1 MSSES
6 SKNDSNTA
14 DDEPIAISQASSKPE
29 KSSSTAG
36 DEGSVVS
43 QASSKTK
50 KSSSTNRSGKAKPR
64 KWGKVPV
71 HAIIKKWEGAK
82 SAEQLESEHEEKEKA
97 GKSGSQGEDVGQF
110 IRREIRDYEAGVNR
124 PTDYKESERELKSEA
139 FARGLHDS
147 LLQTQ
152 VADLGFDMF
161 AKMYDPYKDP
171 IMGMSFRAVAA
182 EEARALADTGPS
194 ISKERFSSKYWSAWR
209 KDVMILEKV
218 SAQDN
223 QELPKNLTRD
233 QIFQQKLKKLG
244 VRGNKPNS
252 RLPGV
257 TFAPP
262 PQERSEYFDHH
273 MQGNRNDPERILEHS
288 LKQPVPTYVKTPAL
302 MRQKN
307 ADPHGIGVSMNG
319 GAFQRGPRVPKARPP
334 ETSGADTPYVDVPKG
349 DPKLTSFGAGA
360 RMDPAW
366 GVSTS
371 GGVSYDVKGGQI
383 GDQDEASKISFA
395 REKREGVADSRATYP
410 GPGEYDVPGMTSHL
424 EKKDYSALIERIDR
438 TEGGDYRLIPAHDM
452 GKLGGFMQG
461 CNRQDHILY
470 GFCLDGQCGK
480 RTKFE
485 RAFLQTKNHLRLGA
499 ASAEICQ
506 AAVPAEHT
514 PYRPKKKHSNGD
526 GKVTLETHGSM
537 DRLRKEYDSPEKI
550 ARLRREWIEEQVP
563 DAKIYMYPL
572 HLAARRG
579 DVHAIR
585 KMAVLGLDINFT
597 EGEREETPLQLATR
611 GQHLEAVNAI
621 LDEFDGIVD
630 VDKQNTNGDTAL
642 HVATRKGWR
651 DFVEALCGADANPL
665 LKNLNGQTPLKE
677 AHLFSIQQML
687 RMQEEVF
694 TLRKELEDTT
704 AEAKRRAE
712 IEKAREQGTLTLD
725 QYMTGGVDSKGL
737 VTSVDGQGRTT
748 GSAGSR
754 TSSKA
759 RPRSRILLL
768 HEDKFDAAVDASK
781 VNKSLFRVERK
792 TTKLADPKK
801 NSFVLGYWPDDDD
814 DAKGKSSPGH

>member
-1 MSSES
+1 MA
-6 SKNDSNTA
+6 SKTATEHSDAA
-14 DDEPIAISQASSKPE
+14 DDERSIISQASS
-29 KSSSTAG
+29 SS
-36 DEGSVVS
+36 
-43 QASSKTK
+43 K
-50 KSSSTNRSGKAKPR
+50 KSSSSSKGGGKAKAR

-82 SAEQLESEHEEKEKA
+82 SAEQLESEHEANELR
-97 GKSGSQGEDVGQF
+97 GKSGGAQAEDVGQF

-124 PTDYKESERELKSEA
+124 PTEYKESEHELKNEA
-139 FARGLHDS
+139 FARGLHDT

-161 AKMYDPYKDP
+161 AKQYDPHQDP
-171 IMGMSFRAVAA
+171 ILGQSFRAVAA
-182 EEARALADTGPS
+182 EEARASADTGPS
-194 ISKERFSSKYWSAWR
+194 ISKERFSSKYWSTWR
-209 KDVMILEKV
+209 KDVMILEQV

-223 QELPKNLTRD
+223 QELQKTLTRD

-262 PQERSEYFDHH
+262 PHERSDYFDYH
-273 MQGNRNDPERILEHS
+273 MQGNRNDPKRILEHS
-288 LKQPVPTYVKTPAL
+288 LKQAVPTYENTPAL

-307 ADPHGIGVSMNG
+307 ADPNAIGVSIG
-319 GAFQRGPRVPKARPP
+319 GGGFQRGPRVPKARPP

-349 DPKLTSFGAGA
+349 DPKLTSFGSGA
-360 RMDPAW
+360 RIDPNW

-371 GGVSYDVKGGQI
+371 GGVSYEVKGGEI
-383 GDQDEASKISFA
+383 GDQDEASKITFA
-395 REKREGVADSRATYP
+395 REKREGVADSRTTYP
-410 GPGEYDVPGMTSHL
+410 GPGEYDIPGMTSHV
-424 EKKDYSALIERIDR
+424 KKKNYSELIERIDR

-461 CNRQDHILY
+461 CSRQDHILY

-499 ASAEICQ
+499 ESAEMCQ
-506 AAVPAEHT
+506 SAVPAEHT
-514 PYRPKKKHSNGD
+514 PYKAKKKRAQDD
-526 GKVTLETHGSM
+526 GKITLDTHGSM
-537 DRLRKEYDSPEKI
+537 DRLKKEYDSPEKV
-550 ARLRREWIEEQVP
+550 AKLRREWIEEQVP

-585 KMAVLGLDINFT
+585 KMAVLGLDINFI
-597 EGEREETPLQLATR
+597 EGDREETPLQLATR

-621 LDEFDGIVD
+621 LDEFDGIVE
-630 VDKQNTNGDTAL
+630 VDTQNTNGDTAL
-642 HVATRKGWR
+642 HIATRKGWK

-677 AHLFSIQQML
+677 AHLFSIQQIL

-704 AEAKRRAE
+704 AEAKQKAE
-712 IEKAREQGTLTLD
+712 IEDARERGTLTLD
-725 QYMTGGVDSKGL
+725 QYMTVENGGLASKTL
-737 VTSVDGQGRTT
+737 TTVDGQGRTT
-748 GSAGSR
+748 GSAGTR

-759 RPRSRILLL
+759 RPRSRLLEM
-768 HEDKFDAAVDASK
+768 HEDKFDPAVDASK

-792 TTKLADPKK
+792 TTQLKDPKK

-814 DAKGKSSPGH
+814 DAEGKPAPGH